1 MPEEIELDAR
11 EDQERLEELHREHQE
26 HAQPEHTH
34 EGKNAEDKQAGWT
47 RGISLSTA
55 ILAVVAAVAA
65 LHSGSLVNEA
75 LAEQIKGTQY
85 QAQASDNWAYYQAK
99 SIKQN
104 GAEQTADILF
114 ANPTQKAAAEK
125 YRTQAEKYGE
135 EKKEQETEAKKLEGE
150 RDESNKEAEHYF
162 HAHHIFAYCVTLT
175 QIAIAL
181 SAIAALTRRKHVW
194 YASMGVGALGLGFL
208 IYGFMAK

>member
-11 EDQERLEELHREHQE
+11 EDQERLEELHREHEE
-26 HAQPEHTH
+26 HEHG
-34 EGKNAEDKQAGWT
+34 EKSGEPKQAAWT

-55 ILAVVAAVAA
+55 VLAVIAAVAA
-65 LHSGSLVNEA
+65 LHSGTLVNEA

-104 GAEQTADILF
+104 GSEQTADIL
-114 ANPTQKAAAEK
+114 AASPAQKATAEK
-125 YRTQAEKYGE
+125 YRAQAEKYGE
-135 EKKEQETEAKKLEGE
+135 EKKDQEAQARNLENE

-162 HAHHIFAYCVTLT
+162 HKHHIFAYCVTLT

-181 SAIAALTRRKHVW
+181 SAIAALTRRKRVW
-194 YASMGVGALGLGFL
+194 FGSIVVGVVGLGFL
-208 IYGFMAK
+208 VYGFLSN